1 MTGGEEARDR
11 IVLDGMAFHG
21 HHGVFE
27 EEARF
32 GARFVVDVELRCALP
47 ENDELAETVDYAR
60 VYDLVREE
68 VTAKRYRLIETLAAA
83 IARRILGSEPRV
95 TLAVVRVHKPHAPL
109 HGVVRDVMVE
119 VVRGR

>member
-1 MTGGEEARDR
+1 MRSGEDAVDR
-11 IVLDGMAFHG
+11 IVLEGMAFHG

-47 ENDELAETVDYAR
+47 ESDELSATVDYGR
-60 VYDLVREE
+60 VYELVREE
-68 VTAKRYRLIETLAAA
+68 VTARRYRLIETLAAA
-83 IARRILGSEPRV
+83 IARRVLRAEARV
-95 TLAVVRVHKPHAPL
+95 RTATVRVHKPDAPL
-109 HGVVRDVMVE
+109 AGVVGDVMVE